1 MKANRLSLVLGAA
14 VALFGATAANANPYL
29 TTATG
34 LGGSFSITGF
44 GVGDTDGNPNTYTI
58 SLTNL
63 NGVLNVNVPPSGGY
77 AVERIGDFNLTW
89 GPNIGQ
95 SVALSTANWVPLG
108 STNITTSGITG
119 SSFVYDFNSNTFTSN
134 GVDVKGLTNTFSGNI
149 NTLNVLLGAVF
160 GPIVSPLLGTGT
172 VSVSHVLTNDTWV
185 IDVTENDPIN
195 RGFNAVLLALDS
207 APGTGN
213 PGTVDGTFRANGSL
227 RFVPEP
233 ASMALVG
240 LGLAGMAALRRRK
253 AA

>member
-14 VALFGATAANANPYL
+14 VALSAASSAYADAYL
-29 TTATG
+29 TTASG

-44 GVGDTDGNPNTYTI
+44 ADGTPNSYTI
-58 SLTNL
+58 NL
-63 NGVLNVNVPPSGGY
+63 SNLDGTLSVNVPPSGGY
-77 AVERIGDFNLTW
+77 DVERIGTFVVNYG
-89 GPNIGQ
+89 GPTPVGA
-95 SVALSTANWVPLG
+95 SSAGWVPLG

-119 SSFVYDFNSNTFTSN
+119 SNFVYNFTNNTFTSD

-160 GPIVSPLLGTGT
+160 GPIVTPLLGTGT

-185 IDVTENDPIN
+185 INVTENDSPLT
-195 RGFNAVLLALDS
+195 GFNAVLAALDA
-207 APGTGN
+207 APGSLPDGRI
-213 PGTVDGTFRANGSL
+213 DGTFRANGSL

-233 ASMALVG
+233 GSMALVG

>member
-1 MKANRLSLVLGAA
+1 MKANRFSVVLGAA
-14 VALFGATAANANPYL
+14 VALSAASAAHADVYL

-44 GVGDTDGNPNTYTI
+44 ADGTPNTYTI
-58 SLTNL
+58 SLSNL
-63 NGVLNVNVPPSGGY
+63 DGVLNVNVPPSGGY

-89 GPNIGQ
+89 GSNPGQ
-95 SVALSTANWVPLG
+95 SRTLSTSTWVPLG

-119 SSFVYDFNSNTFTSN
+119 SSFIYDFTSNTFTSN

-160 GPIVSPLLGTGT
+160 GQIVTPLLGNGT

-185 IDVTENDPIN
+185 IDVSESDSPLT
-195 RGFNAVLLALDS
+195 GFNAVLAALDS
-207 APGTGN
+207 PANGGN
-213 PGTVDGTFRANGSL
+213 GDKVVDGTFRANGSL

-233 ASMALVG
+233 TSMALVG